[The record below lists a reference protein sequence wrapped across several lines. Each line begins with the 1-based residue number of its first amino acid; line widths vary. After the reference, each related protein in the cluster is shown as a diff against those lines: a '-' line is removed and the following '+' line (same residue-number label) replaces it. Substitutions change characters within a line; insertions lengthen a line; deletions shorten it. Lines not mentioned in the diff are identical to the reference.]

1 MKENVYSH
9 YAAWWHVIFGHKTNP
24 STSGSNRRR
33 YNSRLCLYLAL
44 ILLANTIFSYW
55 FGEANLDISVYAP
68 VMLSANA
75 LWFFYWVIL
84 LPPFRHGA
92 GVDATRLFIDTI
104 ISTFYMITVFALWY
118 SVLGIK
124 PHGYSALDTLY
135 FSAVTFST
143 LGYGD
148 FKPSPNAQAF
158 AAIQAILGNLHLGMI
173 VGATFAATQKD
184 RS

>member
-1 MKENVYSH
+1 MMENVYSH
-9 YAAWWHVIFGHKTNP
+9 YAKWWHVIIGHKTNP
-24 STSGSNRRR
+24 SDSGSNRRR

-44 ILLANTIFSYW
+44 ILLVDATLSYW
-55 FGEANLDISVYAP
+55 SDEASLDVSIYAP

-92 GVDATRLFIDTI
+92 GVDATRLFTDTI

-118 SVLGIK
+118 RVLGIE
-124 PHGYSALDTLY
+124 PDGYSALDTLY

-148 FKPSPNAQAF
+148 FNPSPDAQAF

>member
-1 MKENVYSH
+1 MAENIHSH
-9 YAAWWHVIFGHKTNP
+9 YANWWNVIIGHKTNP
-24 STSGSNRRR
+24 SDFGSNRRR
-33 YNSRLCLYLAL
+33 YNSRLCFYLAL
-44 ILLANTIFSYW
+44 ILLANIILSYW
-55 FGEANLDISVYAP
+55 SEEASLGVSIYAP
-68 VMLSANA
+68 IMLSANA

-92 GVDATRLFIDTI
+92 SVDATRLFTDTI

-118 SVLGIK
+118 QVLEIK
-124 PHGYSALDTLY
+124 PEGYSALDTLY

-148 FKPSPNAQAF
+148 FKPSPASQAF

-173 VGATFAATQKD
+173 VGATFAATQKN